1 MQQETPVS
9 VTSTVNA
16 AAQDKH
22 WDSDLAAML
31 DSGVISG
38 YALLSHHGEPIVAH
52 GALQSEFAPRAA
64 SDAVPPALV
73 MLQLFDPRAD
83 AADQCT
89 AFTLCGVR
97 HQVCSRF
104 EVPL

>member
-1 MQQETPVS
+1 MQQQTSIPVA
-9 VTSTVNA
+9 STVNA
-16 AAQDKH
+16 AAQDKQ

-31 DSGVISG
+31 GSGVLSG
-38 YALLSHHGEPIVAH
+38 YALLSHHGEPIAAH

-73 MLQLFDPRAD
+73 MLQLFDLRAD
-83 AADQCT
+83 AANQCT

-104 EVPL
+104 EVPF